1 MAKKKEIKTNAM
13 RILDKN
19 KIKNED
25 LTPSQRR
32 KNASK
37 AGKASAK
44 KRQQN
49 KTFKEIINKFLDGQ
63 VSDERLKQQ
72 MIDFGFADKEV
83 SNKSCAVFALW
94 KEAIKGNTKAF
105 ELLRDTIGEKPQ
117 DKVNISGEVNNPFS
131 GMSTEELRKIL
142 NE

>member
-1 MAKKKEIKTNAM
+1 MANEQN
-13 RILDKN
+13 L
-19 KIKNED
+19 IKNED
-25 LTPSQRR
+25 LTPEQRR

-49 KTFKEIINKFLDGQ
+49 KTFKEIINKFLDGR

-72 MIDFGFADKEV
+72 MIEFGFADKEV

-94 KEAIKGNTKAF
+94 REAIQGNTKAF

-117 DKVNISGEVNNPFS
+117 EKITVNGKINNPFS
-131 GMSTEELRKIL
+131 GLSTEELRKIL